1 MKFNGIKLAKYVI
14 TASVCTT
21 ALANEGISEKQ
32 IERFATAI
40 TQINHYYI
48 KPVTYQS
55 LFDSAIK
62 GMLTSLDPHSDYLS
76 PKDIKELQAST
87 TGEYAGIGV
96 EVIPDNGLIKVIS
109 PFDGTPAQKAGIKS
123 GDIIVK
129 VGNKLI
135 KDVSTDEAI
144 ELIMGPVGS
153 SVQLT
158 ILRAGSAEHIVM
170 DVNREI
176 IEIKSVKSKVYR
188 SKLGYTKVANFGDTT
203 AKDVKEQILGMEKSN
218 NIKGMVIDL
227 RNNPGGTLTAAIET
241 SDLFLDKQN
250 LKNDLIVYTR
260 GRLDIDNMEAY
271 ATPGDI
277 LKNKPIVVL
286 INNGSASASEILA
299 GAIKDQK
306 RGVVMGTPSFGKGS
320 VQTVIPIDYESA
332 IKLTT
337 ALYYTPNGISIQ
349 AHGILPDVYAPYTKF
364 PEQEA
369 KNNISA
375 ILDNINESS
384 LDGHITASKT
394 AAQTAANLEKK
405 EKQAE
410 LAFTDF
416 QLYQAL
422 NLLEAMSLNSNSA
435 DKRS

>member
-21 ALANEGISEKQ
+21 TLANEGISEKQ

-422 NLLEAMSLNSNSA
+422 NLLEAMSLNSNSPE
-435 DKRS
+435 KRS

>member
-1 MKFNGIKLAKYVI
+1 MHFKGIKLAKYMI
-14 TASVCTT
+14 AA
-21 ALANEGISEKQ
+21 ALCSGAAANEGISEKQ

-48 KPVTYQS
+48 TPVSYQT

-96 EVIPDNGLIKVIS
+96 EIIPDNGLIKIIS
-109 PFDGTPAQKAGIKS
+109 PFDGTPAQKAGIQS

-129 VGNKLI
+129 VNNKLI

-144 ELIMGPVGS
+144 KLIMGPVGS

-158 ILRAGSAEHIVM
+158 ILRPGSPEHIVM

-188 SKLGYTKVANFGDTT
+188 DHLGYTKIASFGDNT
-203 AKDVKEQILGMEKSN
+203 AIDVKEQILDLQKSN
-218 NIKGMVIDL
+218 HINGLIIDL

-241 SDLFLDKQN
+241 SDLFLDRPK
-250 LKNDLIVYTR
+250 LKNGLIVYTR
-260 GRLDIDNMEAY
+260 GRLDMDNMEAY

-277 LKNKPIVVL
+277 INSKPIVVL
-286 INNGSASASEILA
+286 INNGAASASEILA

-364 PEQEA
+364 PAQDA
-369 KNNISA
+369 KKDIIS
-375 ILDNINESS
+375 ILDNINESN
-384 LDGHITASKT
+384 LDGHLTASKT
-394 AAQTAANLEKK
+394 AAITAAKLEKK
-405 EKQAE
+405 KQQAD

-422 NLLEAMSLNSNSA
+422 NLLEAMSINSNTA
-435 DKRS
+435 EKRS